1 MMNIQKIQPGQ
12 KMLIVRYGV
21 NIEENCI
28 ELHKRIVLSKGY
40 CWFGKIG
47 IVPSKSSYL
56 PVLGEDNPFMILYNR
71 RAAYLCDFLDI
82 CFDKPDDGYPSYYQ
96 NAFFDRYEFP
106 GCYFK
111 LGSITEIDIERLSEF
126 YVVSSGNDA
135 LTTLNSARTSFLFVS
150 YGKLSDEEVEKIRI
164 KKANMQKDNRPVLSV
179 NDCYY
184 KKEGI
189 CTLKSCISY
198 QYECERP
205 SSCAKQRR

>member
-1 MMNIQKIQPGQ
+1 MMNIQKLKVGQ
-12 KMLIVRYGV
+12 KILIVRYGFD
-21 NIEENCI
+21 IEADCI
-28 ELHKRIVLSKGY
+28 ELHKNIILTKGY

-56 PVLGEDNPFMILYNR
+56 PVLGEENPAMILYNR
-71 RAAYLCDFLDI
+71 RAAYICDFLDI
-82 CFDKPDDGYPSYYQ
+82 RFDKPDDGYPSYYQ
-96 NAFFDRYEFP
+96 NALFDQYEFP

-111 LGSITEIDIERLSEF
+111 LGSISEIAQESLSEF

-135 LTTLNSARTSFLFVS
+135 LTTLNNTRTSFMFVS
-150 YGKLSDEEVEKIRI
+150 YGKLSQEELERIRI
-164 KKANMQKDNRPVLSV
+164 KKANLQKDNRPALSM

-184 KKEGI
+184 RKEGI

-198 QYECERP
+198 QYECDRP

>member
-1 MMNIQKIQPGQ
+1 MMDIQRLQPGQ
-12 KMLIVRYGV
+12 KLLVVRYGV

-28 ELHKRIVLSKGY
+28 ELHKQIILLKGY

-47 IVPSKSSYL
+47 IVPSKSSYQ
-56 PVLGEDNPFMILYNR
+56 PVLGEENSAIILYNR
-71 RAAYLCDFLDI
+71 RAAYLCSFLDI
-82 CFDKPDDGYPSYYQ
+82 CFDKPEEGYPAYYQ
-96 NAFFDRYEFP
+96 YALFDQYEFP
-106 GCYFK
+106 RCYFK
-111 LGSITEIDIERLSEF
+111 IGSITEIPQESLSEF

-135 LTTLNSARTSFLFVS
+135 LTTLNNARTSFLFVS
-150 YGKLSDEEVEKIRI
+150 YGKLSENELDKIRR
-164 KKANMQKDNRPVLSV
+164 KQLLMQKESRPVLST

-184 KKEGI
+184 RKEGV